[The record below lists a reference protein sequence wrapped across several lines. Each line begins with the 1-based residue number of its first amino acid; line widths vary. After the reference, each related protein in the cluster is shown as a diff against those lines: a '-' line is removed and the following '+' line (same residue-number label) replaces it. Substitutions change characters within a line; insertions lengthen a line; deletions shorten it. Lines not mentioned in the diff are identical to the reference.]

1 LGDEIADKANARGWC
16 DCRSLPAAK
25 GLGTGRHIYGWY
37 SDPEIELCD
46 AICVRCGT
54 PGLTW

>member
-1 LGDEIADKANARGWC
+1 MAV
-16 DCRSLPAAK
+16 PAQHVQAGLREYGALLTAK
-25 GLGTGRHIYGWY
+25 GLGTGRRIYGWY